1 MKALTNFILRF
12 KSPDRIVSRC
22 AFLNEFVVPVKPE
35 GGHSVISNSA
45 ERLIEFSLVS
55 SI

>member
-12 KSPDRIVSRC
+12 KSSDRIVSHLF
-22 AFLNEFVVPVKPE
+22 FLNDSVVPLKPE